1 MQAVIRAVREFIKKA
16 DMILLILCITATIF
30 GVVIISSATN
40 HLGNSRYVLVQLAA
54 LALGI
59 VLYVILTLID
69 VDIIAERRELLLIF
83 CLLFIATLRFFGVVR
98 GGNRSWLDFSWL
110 PFNIQPG
117 EICKIFF
124 IIIIAKIMSVKQ
136 NSISAPWT
144 VAQLAGI
151 TLLFAG
157 AIMYFSWDDG
167 IALNYVLIFV
177 IMAFTGGVGGG
188 WFLAALATLL
198 VLSPIV
204 FSKLDTYQQERILV
218 LFDETIDPMA
228 TGIRWQMN
236 RSLRM
241 LKNGGMAGQGLFN
254 GSMVQSGSLSAQ
266 HTDFIFSSAGEELGM
281 IGCLLILLILSAII
295 LRCVQVGIKSENY
308 MNRLICLGIAGLLTS
323 QIAVNVGMCL
333 GVFPVVGLTLPFISY
348 GGSSIVTMF
357 AAMGIV
363 SGIYMRPA
371 PDASA
376 RYIRPKM

>member
-1 MQAVIRAVREFIKKA
+1 
-16 DMILLILCITATIF
+16 
-30 GVVIISSATN
+30 
-40 HLGNSRYVLVQLAA
+40 
-54 LALGI
+54 
-59 VLYVILTLID
+59 
-69 VDIIAERRELLLIF
+69 
-83 CLLFIATLRFFGVVR
+83 
-98 GGNRSWLDFSWL
+98 
-110 PFNIQPG
+110 
-117 EICKIFF
+117 
-124 IIIIAKIMSVKQ
+124 
-136 NSISAPWT
+136 
-144 VAQLAGI
+144 
-151 TLLFAG
+151 LFAG
-157 AIMYFSWDDG
+157 SIMYFSWDDG
-167 IALNYVLIFV
+167 IALNYILIFV

-188 WFLAALATLL
+188 WFLAALGTLL

-218 LFDETIDPMA
+218 LFDPTIDPMA

-281 IGCLLILLILSAII
+281 IGCLLILLILCAII

-371 PDASA
+371 PDSSA

>member
-1 MQAVIRAVREFIKKA
+1 MQAVIRAVREFVKKA
-16 DMILLILCITATIF
+16 DMILLILCITATVF
-30 GVVIISSATN
+30 GVIIISSATN
-40 HLGNSRYVLVQLAA
+40 YLGNSRYVLVQLAA

-59 VLYVILTLID
+59 ILYVVLTLID

-136 NSISAPWT
+136 NRLSAPWT

-151 TLLFAG
+151 TLLFVG

-167 IALNYVLIFV
+167 IALNYILIFV

-188 WFLAALATLL
+188 WFLAALGTLL

-281 IGCLLILLILSAII
+281 IGCLLILIILCAII

-323 QIAVNVGMCL
+323 QTAVNVGMCL

-371 PDASA
+371 PDSNA

>member
-1 MQAVIRAVREFIKKA
+1 
-16 DMILLILCITATIF
+16 
-30 GVVIISSATN
+30 
-40 HLGNSRYVLVQLAA
+40 
-54 LALGI
+54 
-59 VLYVILTLID
+59 
-69 VDIIAERRELLLIF
+69 
-83 CLLFIATLRFFGVVR
+83 
-98 GGNRSWLDFSWL
+98 
-110 PFNIQPG
+110 
-117 EICKIFF
+117 
-124 IIIIAKIMSVKQ
+124 MSFKQ
-136 NSISAPWT
+136 NKLSSPWT

-167 IALNYVLIFV
+167 IALNYILIFV

-188 WFLAALATLL
+188 WFIAALGTLL

-218 LFDETIDPMA
+218 LFDPTIDPMA

-266 HTDFIFSSAGEELGM
+266 HTDFIFSSTGEELGM
-281 IGCLLILLILSAII
+281 IGCLLILLILCAII

-323 QIAVNVGMCL
+323 QTAVNVGMCL